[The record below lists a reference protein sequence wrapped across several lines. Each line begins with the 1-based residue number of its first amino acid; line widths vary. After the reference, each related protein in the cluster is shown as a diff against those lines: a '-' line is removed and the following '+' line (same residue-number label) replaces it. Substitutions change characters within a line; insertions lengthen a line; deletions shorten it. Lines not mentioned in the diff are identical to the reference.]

1 MPASIIAEPTETKRT
16 EVARFK
22 RLLLATDFSEA
33 SERALSY
40 AIAFCARY
48 GSDLFLVHASEPEPR
63 EAVPM
68 DPLPR
73 ELDRPRMEAEKQM
86 KRLGRSAKLKDIPHN
101 LIVERGGV
109 WEVLSSV
116 IEREGIDL
124 LVMGTHGRR
133 GFRKLAL
140 GSVAEEVQHLAPCPV
155 LTVGP
160 NVAPA
165 PGRAVDFR
173 EVLFAADFGDASAK
187 ALPYA
192 ISLVQDCGGH
202 LVLLH
207 MVEPMP
213 AAEIAPAA
221 YGPPIYAAQELVKWQ
236 LARKRESE
244 QRLADLLPAGV
255 QWAFKPSFEVGMDFL
270 PEGILETAKHYK
282 SDLIVMGANHTGSPR
297 LAAHLP
303 WALTSDVLRKAR
315 CPVLTC
321 RS

>member
-1 MPASIIAEPTETKRT
+1 MSATFTADPTHMKER
-16 EVARFK
+16 EAVSFK
-22 RLLLATDFSEA
+22 RILLATDFSEA

-48 GSDLFLVHASEPEPR
+48 ASDLFIVHATDPEPR
-63 EAVPM
+63 EAIPM

-73 ELDRPRMEAEKQM
+73 ELDRRRIEAERQM
-86 KRLGRSAKLKDIPHN
+86 KRLGKSAKLKDLPHN
-101 LIVERGGV
+101 LVVEKGEV
-109 WEVLSSV
+109 WTVLSSA
-116 IEREGIDL
+116 IEREHIDL
-124 LVMGTHGRR
+124 LIMGTHGRR

-140 GSVAEEVQHLAPCPV
+140 GSVAEEVLHLAPCPV

-160 NVAPA
+160 NVTPA
-165 PGRAVDFR
+165 SAHAVNFA
-173 EVLFAADFGDASAK
+173 EILFAADFGEASNN

-192 ISLVQDCGGH
+192 IALAQDCGGH

-221 YGPPIYAAQELVKWQ
+221 YGPPVYAAQELAKWQ
-236 LARKRESE
+236 SARKRESE
-244 QRLADLLPAGV
+244 DKLADLLPSGI
-255 QWAFKPSFEVGMDFL
+255 QWASQPTFAVGMDLL
-270 PEGILETAKHYK
+270 PEGILETAKLHK
-282 SDLIVMGANHTGSPR
+282 SELIVMGANHTETPR
-297 LAAHLP
+297 LEAHLP
-303 WALTSDVLRKAR
+303 WALTSEVIRKAR

>member
-1 MPASIIAEPTETKRT
+1 MPATFVAGPAHIKRPE
-16 EVARFK
+16 EVSFK
-22 RLLLATDFSEA
+22 RILLATDFSEA

-48 GSDLFLVHASEPEPR
+48 ASDLYLVHATTPEPR
-63 EAVPM
+63 EPIPM

-73 ELDRPRMEAEKQM
+73 EMDRPRIEAERQM
-86 KRLGRSAKLKDIPHN
+86 KRLGKSAKLRDVPHN
-101 LIVERGGV
+101 MIVDKGEV
-109 WEVLSSV
+109 WPVLSSV
-116 IEREGIDL
+116 IARENIDL
-124 LVMGTHGRR
+124 LIMGTHGRR

-140 GSVAEEVQHLAPCPV
+140 GSVAEEVLHLAPCPV

-165 PGRAVDFR
+165 AAHAVEFR
-173 EVLFAADFGDASAK
+173 QVLFAADFGEASNE

-192 ISLVQDCGGH
+192 IALVQDCSGH

-207 MVEPMP
+207 MIEPMP

-221 YGPPIYAAQELVKWQ
+221 YGPPMYAAQELAKWQ
-236 LARKRESE
+236 SVRRRDSE
-244 QRLADLLPAGV
+244 EKLADLLPSNLKWV
-255 QWAFKPSFEVGMDFL
+255 SPPSFEVGMDLL
-270 PEGILETAKHYK
+270 PEGILDTAKHYK
-282 SDLIVMGANHTGSPR
+282 SELIVMGANHTETPR

-303 WALTSDVLRKAR
+303 WALTSEVIRKAR

>member
-1 MPASIIAEPTETKRT
+1 MPATFVAEPTHCKRPE
-16 EVARFK
+16 EVSFK
-22 RLLLATDFSEA
+22 RILLATDFSEA

-48 GSDLFLVHASEPEPR
+48 MSDLFIVHATVPEPR
-63 EAVPM
+63 EPIPM

-73 ELDRPRMEAEKQM
+73 ELDRPRMEGERQM
-86 KRLGRSAKLKDIPHN
+86 KRLGKSARLKDLPHN
-101 LIVERGGV
+101 LIVDKGEV
-109 WEVLSSV
+109 WPVLSSV
-116 IEREGIDL
+116 IEREHIDL
-124 LVMGTHGRR
+124 LIMGTHGRR

-140 GSVAEEVQHLAPCPV
+140 GSVAEEVLHLAPCPV

-160 NVAPA
+160 NVTPA
-165 PGRAVDFR
+165 PPHAVGFH
-173 EVLFAADFGDASAK
+173 EVLFAADFGQASNN

-192 ISLVQDCGGH
+192 VALAQDCGGH

-221 YGPPIYAAQELVKWQ
+221 YGPPMYAAQELAKWQ
-236 LARKRESE
+236 SARKLESE
-244 QRLADLLPAGV
+244 EKLADLIPSGV
-255 QWAFKPSFEVGMDFL
+255 QWVAKPTFAVGMDLL
-270 PEGILETAKHYK
+270 PEGILDTAKVHR
-282 SDLIVMGANHTGSPR
+282 SELIVMGANHTDTPR
-297 LAAHLP
+297 LASHLP
-303 WALTSDVLRKAR
+303 WALTSEVIRKAR

>member
-1 MPASIIAEPTETKRT
+1 MSATFTADPTHMKER
-16 EVARFK
+16 EAVSFK
-22 RLLLATDFSEA
+22 RILLATDFSEA

-48 GSDLFLVHASEPEPR
+48 ASDLFIVHATDPEPR
-63 EAVPM
+63 EAIPM

-73 ELDRPRMEAEKQM
+73 ELDRRRIEAERQM
-86 KRLGRSAKLKDIPHN
+86 KRLGKSAKLKDLPHN
-101 LIVERGGV
+101 LVVEKGEV
-109 WEVLSSV
+109 WTVLSSA
-116 IEREGIDL
+116 IEREHIDL
-124 LVMGTHGRR
+124 LIMGTHGRR

-140 GSVAEEVQHLAPCPV
+140 GSVAEEVLHLAPCPV

-160 NVAPA
+160 NVTPAPA
-165 PGRAVDFR
+165 HAVNFA
-173 EVLFAADFGDASAK
+173 EILFAADFGEASNN

-192 ISLVQDCGGH
+192 IALAQDCGGH

-221 YGPPIYAAQELVKWQ
+221 YGPPMYAAQELAKWQ
-236 LARKRESE
+236 SARKIETE
-244 QRLADLLPAGV
+244 EKLAELLPSGM
-255 QWAFKPSFEVGMDFL
+255 QWVSKPTFAVGMDLL
-270 PEGILETAKHYK
+270 PEGILETAKLHK
-282 SDLIVMGANHTGSPR
+282 SELIVMGANHTETPR

-303 WALTSDVLRKAR
+303 WALTSEVIRKAR

>member
-1 MPASIIAEPTETKRT
+1 MPATFVAEPTHIKRPE
-16 EVARFK
+16 EVSFK
-22 RLLLATDFSEA
+22 RILLATDFSEA

-40 AIAFCARY
+40 AIAFCTRY
-48 GSDLFLVHASEPEPR
+48 ASDLFIVHAAEAEPR
-63 EAVPM
+63 EAIPM

-73 ELDRPRMEAEKQM
+73 ELDRARIEAERQM
-86 KRLGRSAKLKDIPHN
+86 KRLGRTSKLKDLPHN
-101 LIVERGGV
+101 LIVEKGDV
-109 WEVLSSV
+109 WSVLSSI
-116 IEREGIDL
+116 IEREHVDL
-124 LVMGTHGRR
+124 LIMGTHGRR

-140 GSVAEEVQHLAPCPV
+140 GSVAEEVLHLAPCPV

-160 NVAPA
+160 NVIPAPA
-165 PGRAVDFR
+165 HAVRFP
-173 EVLFAADFGDASAK
+173 EVLFAADFGQASNN

-192 ISLVQDCGGH
+192 IALVQDSGGH

-221 YGPPIYAAQELVKWQ
+221 YGPPMYAAQELAKWQ
-236 LARKRESE
+236 SARKLESE
-244 QRLADLLPAGV
+244 EKLADLLPSGV
-255 QWAFKPSFEVGMDFL
+255 QWVSKPTFAVGMDLL
-270 PEGILETAKHYK
+270 PEGILETAKIHK
-282 SDLIVMGANHTGSPR
+282 SELIVMGANHTEVPR

-303 WALTSDVLRKAR
+303 WALTSEVIRKAR

>member
-1 MPASIIAEPTETKRT
+1 MPATFVAEPTHRKRPE
-16 EVARFK
+16 EVSFK
-22 RLLLATDFSEA
+22 RILLATDFSEA

-48 GSDLFLVHASEPEPR
+48 AADLFIVHAAEAEPR
-63 EAVPM
+63 EAIPM

-73 ELDRPRMEAEKQM
+73 ELDRPRIEAERQM
-86 KRLGRSAKLKDIPHN
+86 KRLGKSARLKDLPHN
-101 LIVERGGV
+101 LIVEKGEV
-109 WEVLSSV
+109 WRVLSSV
-116 IEREGIDL
+116 IEREHIDL
-124 LVMGTHGRR
+124 LIMGTHGRR

-140 GSVAEEVQHLAPCPV
+140 GSVAEEVLHLAPCPV

-160 NVAPA
+160 NVTPAPA
-165 PGRAVDFR
+165 QAVDFH
-173 EVLFAADFGDASAK
+173 EVLFAADFGQASNN

-192 ISLVQDCGGH
+192 IALAQECSGH

-207 MVEPMP
+207 MIEPMP

-221 YGPPIYAAQELVKWQ
+221 YGPPIYAAQELAKWQ
-236 LARKRESE
+236 SARKRESE
-244 QRLADLLPAGV
+244 DKLADLLPSSV
-255 QWAFKPSFEVGMDFL
+255 QWVSKPTFAVGMDLL
-270 PEGILETAKHYK
+270 PEGILEVAKIHK
-282 SDLIVMGANHTGSPR
+282 SELIVMGANHTETPR

-303 WALTSDVLRKAR
+303 WALTSEVIRKAR

>member
-1 MPASIIAEPTETKRT
+1 MSTTFTAEPTHIKRPE
-16 EVARFK
+16 EVSFK
-22 RLLLATDFSEA
+22 RILLATDFSEA

-40 AIAFCARY
+40 AIAFCTRY
-48 GSDLFLVHASEPEPR
+48 ASDLLLIHAVEAEPR

-73 ELDRPRMEAEKQM
+73 ELDRPRIEAERQM
-86 KRLGRSAKLKDIPHN
+86 KRLGKSTKLKDLPHN
-101 LIVERGGV
+101 LIVDKGEV
-109 WEVLSSV
+109 WPVISSV
-116 IEREGIDL
+116 IEREHIDL
-124 LVMGTHGRR
+124 LIMGTHGRR

-140 GSVAEEVQHLAPCPV
+140 GSVAEEVLHLAPCPV

-160 NVAPA
+160 NVIPA
-165 PGRAVDFR
+165 PSHAVRFP
-173 EVLFAADFGDASAK
+173 EVLFAADFGQASNN

-192 ISLVQDCGGH
+192 IALVQDSSGH

-221 YGPPIYAAQELVKWQ
+221 YGPPMYAAQELAKWQ
-236 LARKRESE
+236 SARKRESE
-244 QRLADLLPAGV
+244 DKLADLLPSGI
-255 QWAFKPSFEVGMDFL
+255 QWASKPTFVVGMDLL
-270 PEGILETAKHYK
+270 PEGILDTAKLHK
-282 SDLIVMGANHTGSPR
+282 SELIVMGANHTDTPR

-303 WALTSDVLRKAR
+303 WALTSEVIRKAR

>member
-1 MPASIIAEPTETKRT
+1 MSTTFSAEAVHALRPE
-16 EVARFK
+16 EVGFK

-40 AIAFCARY
+40 AVALAVRY
-48 GSDLFLVHASEPEPR
+48 ASQLFIVHATEPEPR
-63 EAVPM
+63 EPIPM

-73 ELDRPRMEAEKQM
+73 EMDRARMEAERQM
-86 KRLGRSAKLKDIPHN
+86 KRLGKSAKLRDFPHN
-101 LIVERGGV
+101 LMVEKGEV
-109 WEVLSSV
+109 WTVLSSV
-116 IEREGIDL
+116 IAREHIDL
-124 LVMGTHGRR
+124 LIMGTHGRR

-140 GSVAEEVQHLAPCPV
+140 GSVAEEVLHLAPCPV

-160 NVAPA
+160 NVTPAPA
-165 PGRAVDFR
+165 HAVEFH
-173 EVLFAADFGDASAK
+173 EVLFAADFGEASNR

-192 ISLVQDCGGH
+192 AALVQDCGGH

-221 YGPPIYAAQELVKWQ
+221 YGPPMYAAQELAKWQ
-236 LARKRESE
+236 SARKRESE
-244 QRLADLLPAGV
+244 EKLADLLPSGV
-255 QWAFKPSFEVGMDFL
+255 QWASKPTFEVGMDFL
-270 PEGILETAKHYK
+270 PEGILETAKRYK
-282 SDLIVMGANHTGSPR
+282 AELIAMGANHTETPR

-303 WALTSDVLRKAR
+303 WALTSEVIRKAR

>member
-1 MPASIIAEPTETKRT
+1 MSATFTADPTQTRKP
-16 EVARFK
+16 VAVSFK
-22 RLLLATDFSEA
+22 RILLATDFSEA

-48 GSDLFLVHASEPEPR
+48 ASDLFIVHATDPEPR
-63 EAVPM
+63 EAIPM

-73 ELDRPRMEAEKQM
+73 ELDRRSMEAERQM
-86 KRLGRSAKLKDIPHN
+86 KRLGKSAKLKDLPHN
-101 LIVERGGV
+101 LTVEKGEV
-109 WEVLSSV
+109 WTVLSSA
-116 IEREGIDL
+116 IERERIDL
-124 LVMGTHGRR
+124 LIMGTHGRR

-140 GSVAEEVQHLAPCPV
+140 GSVAEEVLHLAPCPV

-160 NVAPA
+160 NVTPAPA
-165 PGRAVDFR
+165 HAVNFP
-173 EVLFAADFGDASAK
+173 EILFAADFGEASNN

-192 ISLVQDCGGH
+192 IALAQDCGGH

-221 YGPPIYAAQELVKWQ
+221 YGPPMYAAQELAKWQ
-236 LARKRESE
+236 SARKIETE
-244 QRLADLLPAGV
+244 EKLAELLPSGM
-255 QWAFKPSFEVGMDFL
+255 QWVSKPTFAVGMDLL
-270 PEGILETAKHYK
+270 PEGILETAKLHK
-282 SDLIVMGANHTGSPR
+282 SELIVMGANHTETPR

-303 WALTSDVLRKAR
+303 WALTSEVIRKAR